1 MISFLL
7 ALLSF
12 AVISLGVLDC
22 IACTYDCVYV
32 MVAHIIEHFSK
43 QIKIEYISF
52 VTAAVEHTI
61 NAYKVHIHMIIIMLV
76 TIISVAASRRKK
88 HLHTGLVGK
97 MWWYKFSTTVALT
110 QQTSFIFNIRI
121 NNERDLV

>member
-12 AVISLGVLDC
+12 AVISRGVLDC

-32 MVAHIIEHFSK
+32 MVAHIIEHFLK

-52 VTAAVEHTI
+52 VAAAVEH
-61 NAYKVHIHMIIIMLV
+61 IH
-76 TIISVAASRRKK
+76 K
-88 HLHTGLVGK
+88 
-97 MWWYKFSTTVALT
+97 
-110 QQTSFIFNIRI
+110 RI
-121 NNERDLV
+121 QGSYTYDYYYACYYY